1 MQHRHGFI
9 FRCFQNKVSYDI
21 MTQILFLEES
31 MKRIVTLQDISCVGK
46 CALTVA
52 LPVISAMGVET
63 AVIPTALLS
72 AHSVFPD
79 FTFMDLTDQIEAIS
93 KHWKTQNLKFDAIYT
108 GYLGS
113 KHQIEVV
120 SRFFDE
126 FKTEDNFIFVDPA
139 MADQGRLYTG
149 FDMDFA
155 RTMTKLCEKADIIDP
170 NITEAC
176 FMTGM
181 EYRETYDERYVR
193 KLMGRLADLGAKTV
207 VLTGVTLEPGKT
219 GVVGMDTS
227 NGKMY
232 HYFHPHVKG
241 QFHGTGDIFSSSVI
255 GALMNGRSLDESLR
269 ISANFTYECIR
280 QTIMDES
287 SSWYGVSFE
296 RALPYL
302 IDQLRD
308 DTNGSLRF

>member
-1 MQHRHGFI
+1 
-9 FRCFQNKVSYDI
+9 
-21 MTQILFLEES
+21 
-31 MKRIVTLQDISCVGK
+31 MKRIVTLQDVSCIGK

-79 FTFMDLTDQIEAIS
+79 FTFMDLTDQIGPIAR
-93 KHWKTQNLKFDAIYT
+93 HWKSQDLRFDAIYT

-113 KHQIEVV
+113 QRQVEVV
-120 SRFFDE
+120 SDFFDA

-155 RTMTKLCEKADIIDP
+155 AAMTRLCRKADIIDP

-181 EYRETYDERYVR
+181 PYRETYDERYVR
-193 KLMGRLADLGAKTV
+193 RLMDRLTDLGAKTV
-207 VLTGVTLEPGKT
+207 VLTGVSLEPGKT
-219 GVVGMDTS
+219 GVVGMDTAT
-227 NGKMY
+227 GKTY
-232 HYFHPHVKG
+232 HYFHPQFKG
-241 QFHGTGDIFSSSVI
+241 QFHGTGDIFSSSVV

-269 ISANFTYECIR
+269 IAANFTYESIR
-280 QTIMDES
+280 QTAMDET
-287 SSWYGVSFE
+287 SSWYGVAFE
-296 RALPYL
+296 KALPYL
-302 IDQLRD
+302 IDQLRGAD
-308 DTNGSLRF
+308 YSGSLRF

>member
-1 MQHRHGFI
+1 
-9 FRCFQNKVSYDI
+9 
-21 MTQILFLEES
+21 

-72 AHSVFPD
+72 AHSVFPN
-79 FTFMDLTDQIEAIS
+79 FTFKDLTNEIEPIS
-93 KHWKTQNLKFDAIYT
+93 AHWKTQGLKFDAIYT

-120 SRFFDE
+120 SRFFDD

-149 FDMDFA
+149 FDMEFA
-155 RTMTKLCEKADIIDP
+155 RSMTKLCEKADIIDP

-181 EYRETYDERYVR
+181 EYRESYDERYVR
-193 KLMGRLADLGAKTV
+193 KLMYRLSDLGAKTV
-207 VLTGVTLEPGKT
+207 VITGVTLEPGKT
-219 GVVGMDTS
+219 GVVGMDTKT
-227 NGKMY
+227 GKTY
-232 HYFHPHVKG
+232 HYFHPYFKG

-255 GALMNGRSLDESLR
+255 GALMNGKSLDESLR
-269 ISANFTYECIR
+269 IAANFTYECIR
-280 QTIMDES
+280 QTAMDDT

-308 DTNGSLRF
+308 SRQGSLCF

>member
-1 MQHRHGFI
+1 MWHRHGFV

-308 DTNGSLRF
+308 DSNGSLRF

>member
-1 MQHRHGFI
+1 
-9 FRCFQNKVSYDI
+9 
-21 MTQILFLEES
+21 
-31 MKRIVTLQDISCVGK
+31 MKRIVTLQDVSCIGK

-79 FTFMDLTDQIEAIS
+79 FTFMDLTDQIGSIAA
-93 KHWKTQNLKFDAIYT
+93 HWKQQGLRFDAIYT

-113 KHQIEVV
+113 QRQIEVV
-120 SRFFDE
+120 SDFFDA

-139 MADQGRLYTG
+139 MADQGKLYTG
-149 FDMDFA
+149 FDMEFA
-155 RTMTKLCEKADIIDP
+155 GAMTKLCRKADIIDP

-181 EYRETYDERYVR
+181 PYRESYDERYVR
-193 KLMGRLADLGAKTV
+193 KLMDRLTDLGAKTV
-207 VLTGVTLEPGKT
+207 VLTGVSLEPGKT
-219 GVVGMDTS
+219 GVVGMDVAT
-227 NGKMY
+227 GKTY
-232 HYFHPHVKG
+232 HYFHPQFKG

-269 ISANFTYECIR
+269 IAANFTYECIR
-280 QTIMDES
+280 QTAMETEPC
-287 SSWYGVSFE
+287 WYGVAFE
-296 RALPYL
+296 KALPYL
-302 IDQLRD
+302 IDQLR
-308 DTNGSLRF
+308 GEGSKGESLRF

>member
-1 MQHRHGFI
+1 MQHRHGFV

>member
-1 MQHRHGFI
+1 
-9 FRCFQNKVSYDI
+9 
-21 MTQILFLEES
+21 

-79 FTFMDLTDQIEAIS
+79 FTFLDLTDQIEGIS
-93 KHWKTQNLKFDAIYT
+93 RHWKQQNLKFDAIYT

-113 KHQIEVV
+113 KRQIEVV
-120 SRFFDE
+120 SRFFDA

-139 MADQGRLYTG
+139 MADQGKLYTG
-149 FDMDFA
+149 FDMEFA
-155 RTMTKLCEKADIIDP
+155 RTMTKLCRKADIIDP
-170 NITEAC
+170 NLTEAC

-181 EYRETYDERYVR
+181 EYRESYDERYVR
-193 KLMGRLADLGAKTV
+193 QLMDRLTDLGAKTV
-207 VLTGVTLEPGKT
+207 VLTGVSMEPGKT
-219 GVVGMDTS
+219 GVVGLDTGS
-227 NGKMY
+227 GKTY
-232 HYFHPHVKG
+232 HYFHPQVQG
-241 QFHGTGDIFSSSVI
+241 QFHGTGDLFSSSVV
-255 GALMNGRSLDESLR
+255 GALMNGKNLEDALR
-269 ISANFTYECIR
+269 IAANFTYECIR
-280 QTIMDES
+280 QTGLDES

-302 IDQLRD
+302 MEQLWGN
-308 DTNGSLRF
+308 TK

>member
-1 MQHRHGFI
+1 
-9 FRCFQNKVSYDI
+9 
-21 MTQILFLEES
+21 

-79 FTFMDLTDQIEAIS
+79 FTFMDLTDQIEHIS
-93 KHWKTQNLKFDAIYT
+93 NHWKTQNLKFDAIYT

-120 SRFFDE
+120 SRFFDD
-126 FKTEDNFIFVDPA
+126 FKTDENFIFVDPA

-149 FDMDFA
+149 FDMEFA
-155 RTMTKLCEKADIIDP
+155 QTMTKLCKKADIIDP

-176 FMTGM
+176 LMTGM
-181 EYRETYDERYVR
+181 KYRESYDERYVR
-193 KLMGRLADLGAKTV
+193 KLMERLGDLGAKTV
-207 VLTGVTLEPGKT
+207 VLTGVTLESSKT
-219 GVVGMDTS
+219 GVVGMDTDS
-227 NGKMY
+227 GKTY
-232 HYFHPHVKG
+232 HYFHPHVSG

-255 GALMNGRSLDESLR
+255 GGLMNGKSLDESLR
-269 ISANFTYECIR
+269 IAANFTYECIR
-280 QTIMDES
+280 QTIMDET

-302 IDQLRD
+302 IDQLRVD
-308 DTNGSLRF
+308 QKDSLRF